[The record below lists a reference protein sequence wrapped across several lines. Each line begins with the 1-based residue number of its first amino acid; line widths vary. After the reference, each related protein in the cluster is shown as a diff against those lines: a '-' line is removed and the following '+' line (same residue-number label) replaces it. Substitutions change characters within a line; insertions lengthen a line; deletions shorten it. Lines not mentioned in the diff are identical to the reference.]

1 MTRAF
6 QQPAPPPAE
15 NQVIGGHRP
24 GYARPVAG
32 QAELTSQQQRS
43 LAEDGYLLL
52 PSVLAA
58 GAADALAGRLDGLAR
73 GIISEWDAT
82 PGKPSEEAGVVGIRL
97 DPADPG
103 YAPLVR
109 QPLLFSAA
117 GAVIGPGCQVN
128 GLSLRAPLPGC
139 GHQGLHPDFFPG
151 HRISGPWQVLAAMW
165 CITAFT
171 SDNGPLRVIPGSHRT
186 RRDPVDDM
194 EFPGMGPH
202 PDEVK
207 LIAPAGSLILFNSAS
222 LWHSGT
228 LNYSPGLRLA
238 VTAYL
243 SAPANTPPG
252 GAS

>member
-1 MTRAF
+1 
-6 QQPAPPPAE
+6 
-15 NQVIGGHRP
+15 
-24 GYARPVAG
+24 VAG
-32 QAELTSQQQRS
+32 QAELTSRQRRS
-43 LAEDGYLLL
+43 LAGDGYLLL

-58 GAADALAGRLDGLAR
+58 DATGALACRLDGIAR
-73 GIISEWDAT
+73 AAAQEWDAS
-82 PGKPSEEAGVVGIRL
+82 PGTQWEEAGVVRIRL
-97 DPADPG
+97 DAAEPS
-103 YAPLVR
+103 YAPCVHH
-109 QPLLFSAA
+109 PLLFSAA
-117 GAVIGPGCQVN
+117 HAVIGPGCEVN

-165 CITAFT
+165 CITEFT
-171 SDNGPLRVIPGSHRT
+171 PDNGPLRVIPGSHRSN
-186 RRDPVDDM
+186 RDPVEDM

-243 SAPANTPPG
+243 STPE
-252 GAS
+252 GAARPVPRPR

>member
-1 MTRAF
+1 
-6 QQPAPPPAE
+6 
-15 NQVIGGHRP
+15 V
-24 GYARPVAG
+24 
-32 QAELTSQQQRS
+32 
-43 LAEDGYLLL
+43 
-52 PSVLAA
+52 
-58 GAADALAGRLDGLAR
+58 
-73 GIISEWDAT
+73 
-82 PGKPSEEAGVVGIRL
+82 RL

-117 GAVIGPGCQVN
+117 DTVIGPGCQVD

-151 HRISGPWQVLAAMW
+151 HHTSGPWQVLAAMW
-165 CITAFT
+165 CITGFT
-171 SDNGPLRVIPGSHRT
+171 RDNGPLRVIPGSHRSA
-186 RRDPVDDM
+186 RDPADDM

-207 LIAPAGSLILFNSAS
+207 LTAPAGSLIMFNSAS

-238 VTAYL
+238 VTTYL
-243 SAPANTPPG
+243 SAPTAP
-252 GAS
+252 